1 MSKLNIRRPIS
12 SHLSPITTSGTIT
25 GRTHE
30 GAPGYARDVKGE
42 LFTLGVS
49 LFAGEATFYESAA
62 DRNTRFVGLVRQ
74 ATVTDPVWTAAFL
87 RWLRAEGN
95 IRTASIMGAAAYV
108 KAWGELRCAGG
119 GLPTCQHPVNYWS
132 ADGAYCELVGHRLPD
147 AVQIHP
153 RRVVDS
159 VLQRADEPGELVAY
173 WLATYG
179 RALPMPVKRGVAD
192 AMVRMGTQRN
202 YLKHDSAERGVRWA
216 DVLNLAHPKPR
227 SDNQDHLFGY
237 AVTAPYTADL
247 APTEDLV
254 MLAARR
260 VLMGVPVASRRAW
273 LTMRSPE
280 LVAADLA
287 AAGITWEALAG
298 WLQGPMD
305 AKAWEAI
312 IPSMGYMAL
321 LRNLRNFDAA
331 GVADKVADA
340 VAAKLTDPAEVSRSR
355 QFPYRFLSAYLAA
368 PSDRWSH
375 TLGRAL
381 DHAVLNVP
389 QLPGSTLILCDMSG
403 SMDSA
408 LSDKSQMTRVQAAAL
423 FSVALAHRCGF
434 GNVDLVGYA
443 SGHFV
448 HSLQMGGS
456 VLKQCERFTNR
467 IGEKGYAT
475 YTEAAIRATYGAH
488 SRVIVFT
495 DEQSHDSPE
504 RAVPAHIPFYTFN
517 LGGYQFSGHGA
528 SGKNNRHALAGLS
541 DATFRM
547 IPLLEDRANGRW
559 PWEDAPTG

>member
-1 MSKLNIRRPIS
+1 MSKLNTRRSIS
-12 SHLSPITTSGTIT
+12 SYLSPIRTEGTVT
-25 GRTHE
+25 GRTYE

-62 DRNTRFVGLVRQ
+62 DRNTRFVELVRQ
-74 ATVTDPVWTAAFL
+74 ATVTDPVWTADFL

-95 IRTASIMGAAAYV
+95 IRTASIMG
-108 KAWGELRCAGG
+108 GG

-132 ADGAYCELVGHRLPD
+132 RSGAG
-147 AVQIHP
+147 AVCLTHAGPMVNMAEIRP
-153 RRVVDS
+153 RCVVDS
-159 VLQRADEPGELVAY
+159 VCQRADEPGELVAY

-202 YLKHDSAERGVRWA
+202 YLKYDSAERGVRWA

-227 SDNQDHLFGY
+227 GENQDHLFGY
-237 AVTAPYTADL
+237 ATTVPYVEGL

-254 MLAARR
+254 MLSERAS
-260 VLMGVPVASRRAW
+260 LMAVPVERR
-273 LTMRSPE
+273 RSY
-280 LVAADLA
+280 LDLPGISERFRV
-287 AAGITWEALAG
+287 AGITWEALAG

-312 IPSMGYMAL
+312 IPTMGYMAL

-331 GVADKVADA
+331 GVSDKVADA
-340 VAAKLTDPAEVSRSR
+340 VARKLADPIEVSRSR

-381 DHAVLNVP
+381 DHAVLNIP
-389 QLPGSTLILCDMSG
+389 KLTGSTLILCDMSG

-423 FSVALAHRCGF
+423 FSVALAQRCGF

-475 YTEAAIRATYGAH
+475 YTEAAITATYGLH

-504 RAVPAHIPFYTFN
+504 LAVPAHIPFYTFN
-517 LGGYQFSGHGA
+517 LGGYKFTGHGA
-528 SGKNNRHALAGLS
+528 GGAHANRHTLAGLS

-559 PWEDAPTG
+559 PWEDAPTGPALG